1 MVQALD
7 AERGRSGFFL
17 RGAGKGRGTLGA
29 FHPLGILDVVAAS
42 GKGSLEYIR
51 ESEAP
56 YSLAGI
62 RTDPYKSAIAL
73 FISELL
79 YRCMTDGDMD
89 SDMFGFLQ
97 SEILALEGTGGSVA
111 NFHLHFLVEFCRK
124 LGFQPRDNYSPARTL
139 FVPYSAEF
147 TGADT
152 LAETFSPEE
161 SLLLH
166 RLLCLTREE
175 AMQIPLGREMRSAFA
190 QKMTDY
196 LAYHLSQ
203 NLNIRSLKVLHG
215 LFS

>member
-111 NFHLHFLVEFCRK
+111 NTGLALK
-124 LGFQPRDNYSPARTL
+124 ILGNDVSLMGKIGAVVVFDNGRNRHDDDEYRIEGEG
-139 FVPYSAEF
+139 SA
-147 TGADT
+147 
-152 LAETFSPEE
+152 
-161 SLLLH
+161 
-166 RLLCLTREE
+166 
-175 AMQIPLGREMRSAFA
+175 
-190 QKMTDY
+190 TD
-196 LAYHLSQ
+196 
-203 NLNIRSLKVLHG
+203 V
-215 LFS
+215 